1 MYIAKRKNIC
11 YLGSFKHPPNIDA
24 VDYFCKQIFHK
35 INKKLPDIKFYILG
49 SDSSIFKN
57 KYKNIYTKEN
67 IKNICKEVSK
77 YKLFVC
83 PLRYGAGLK
92 KKTLDAMASKTPI
105 VSTKFGVEGIKN
117 LEDKYVSAISDF
129 VNEAI
134 KLYTNKNLWN
144 KQAKR
149 NFNIVNKY
157 YSQTKFSNYIFN
169 LSKKIKSI

>member
-1 MYIAKRKNIC
+1 
-11 YLGSFKHPPNIDA
+11 
-24 VDYFCKQIFHK
+24 
-35 INKKLPDIKFYILG
+35 
-49 SDSSIFKN
+49 
-57 KYKNIYTKEN
+57 
-67 IKNICKEVSK
+67 
-77 YKLFVC
+77 
-83 PLRYGAGLK
+83 
-92 KKTLDAMASKTPI
+92 MASKTPI